1 MPASGLGGFRLNGVW
16 SNVDDAVMTART
28 TDATAVE
35 CLAAAG
41 LPVGDIRD
49 WLQAEPG
56 ETTDFPAD
64 RRKFSVY
71 WQKSSRLVG
80 RLPPKPRRNDSER
93 TAAEIVAARAR
104 DARVRFLQRHGDAV
118 YEALTVRRSRF
129 VRIEELVLRAA
140 SVVPGLVPTAQEI
153 AAEDGSLQRDK
164 SGLEIDQ
171 GLFLSAVLGS
181 ERSGRHLCHA
191 MLLPRPEAQALLPQF
206 ERDGVVKLDGASVHR
221 AGKAAVVTQH
231 NPRFLNAED
240 QTSLDGAEICVDL
253 ALLDPSSEIV
263 VMRGGAVE
271 HPKYQGRRVFGAG
284 INLTHLYHGR
294 IPFVWYLQR
303 DLGYVNKIYRGLAF
317 ADDPPP
323 DEFGGRTIEK
333 PWVAAVEAF
342 AIGGHCQLVL
352 VMDYVLVERGAFLTL
367 PARKEGIIPGAAN
380 MRLPRFTGD
389 RIARQAILYE
399 RRLECDSPE
408 GRLICDEIVDV
419 GAMEA
424 AIERVVT
431 GLTNSGVV
439 SAAGNR
445 RALRITQ
452 EPLDMFRSYFAVY
465 AREQAYCHFSPA
477 LIANLER
484 YWNAQS
490 RKP

>member
-1 MPASGLGGFRLNGVW
+1 
-16 SNVDDAVMTART
+16 MTARAS
-28 TDATAVE
+28 DATAVE
-35 CLAAAG
+35 RLAAAG
-41 LPVGDIRD
+41 LPGAGIRE

-64 RRKFSVY
+64 RRKFSSY
-71 WQKSSRLVG
+71 WQQSSRLVG
-80 RLPPKPRRNDSER
+80 QLPGKPRRNEDEQ
-93 TAAEIVAARAR
+93 AAAAVVAERAR
-104 DARVRFLQRHGDAV
+104 EARLRFLRRHGDAV
-118 YEALTVRRSRF
+118 YDALTVRRSRF
-129 VRIEELVLRAA
+129 VRLEDLVVRAA
-140 SVVPGLVPTAQEI
+140 GVVPGLVPTEQEI
-153 AAEDGSLQRDK
+153 AAEDGVLQRDK

-191 MLLPRPEAQALLPQF
+191 MLLPRPEAQELLPQF
-206 ERDGVVKLDGASVHR
+206 ERDGAVKLEGASVHR
-221 AGKAAVVTQH
+221 AGKAAVVTQD

-253 ALLDPSSEIV
+253 ALLDGASEIA
-263 VMRGGAVE
+263 VMRGAVVE
-271 HPKYQGRRVFGAG
+271 HPKYKGRRVFGAG

-294 IPFVWYLQR
+294 IPFLWYLKR
-303 DLGYVNKIYRGLAF
+303 DLGYVNKIYRGLAC

-323 DEFGGRTIEK
+323 DEFGGRSIEK

-342 AIGGHCQLVL
+342 AIGGHCQLLL
-352 VMDYVLVERGAFLTL
+352 VMDYVLAERSAFLTL

-389 RIARQAILYE
+389 RIARQAIQYE

-408 GRLICDEIVDV
+408 GRLICDEIVETGEMD
-419 GAMEA
+419 A
-424 AIERVVT
+424 ALERVVGRFT
-431 GLTNSGVV
+431 SSGVV

-445 RALRITQ
+445 RAFRVTQ
-452 EPLDMFRSYFAVY
+452 EPLDMCRAYFAVY

-477 LIANLER
+477 LIGNLER

>member
-1 MPASGLGGFRLNGVW
+1 VSY
-16 SNVDDAVMTART
+16 AVTFART
-28 TDATAVE
+28 IDATD

-41 LPVGDIRD
+41 LPAADVDA
-49 WLQAEPG
+49 WLRTEPG
-56 ETTDFPAD
+56 EATDFAPD
-64 RRKFSVY
+64 REKFSAY
-71 WQKSSRLVG
+71 WQISARLLG
-80 RLPPKPRRNDSER
+80 RLPQKPRRNARED
-93 TAAEIVAARAR
+93 AAAALIQDKAR
-104 DARVRFLQRHGDAV
+104 DARLRFLRRHADTVYDAV
-118 YEALTVRRSRF
+118 TQQRSRF
-129 VRIEELVLRAA
+129 VRVEELVIRAA
-140 SVVPGLVPTAQEI
+140 DIVPGLVPTQQEL
-153 AAEDGSLQRDK
+153 AAEEGLIQRDK

-171 GLFLSAVLGS
+171 GLLLSAVLGS

-191 MLLPRPEAQALLPQF
+191 MLLPRGEAQALLQQF
-206 ERDGVVKLDGASVHR
+206 QRDGVIELSGASVR
-221 AGKAAVVTQH
+221 RIGKAAVVTQN

-253 ALLDPSSEIV
+253 ALLDPVSEIA
-263 VMRGGAVE
+263 VMRGDVVE
-271 HPKYQGRRVFGAG
+271 HPKYKGRHVFGAG

-317 ADDPPP
+317 ADEPPP
-323 DEFGGRTIEK
+323 DEFGGDTIEK
-333 PWVAAVEAF
+333 PWIAAVESF
-342 AIGGHCQLVL
+342 AIGGHCQILL
-352 VMDYVLVERGAFLTL
+352 VMDYVLAERGAFLTL

-389 RIARQAILYE
+389 RIARQAIQYE
-399 RRLECDSPE
+399 RRLDCDSSE
-408 GRLICDEIVDV
+408 GRLICDEIVPIGEMD
-419 GAMEA
+419 A
-424 AIERVVT
+424 AIERVVK

-445 RALRITQ
+445 RAFRITQ
-452 EPLDMFRSYFAVY
+452 EPLDTFRAYCAVY